1 MGRANEV
8 NKVDVL
14 LYFGGDPL
22 TEEEDYLQEDV
33 QVEHL
38 RPVVDLEG
46 EEPPLVVLALVVWS
60 LIKVEGSH
68 FEIPLFFGYDLPG
81 IVLMSLPRHTR
92 VPKPLVNRFLHFVD
106 VRDVADALLLVH
118 EKPKAS
124 GRYICS
130 PNPSSAPD
138 VVRTNRSKL
147 NTLIT
152 GTNN

>member
-1 MGRANEV
+1 MHT
-8 NKVDVL
+8 
-14 LYFGGDPL
+14 GD
-22 TEEEDYLQEDV
+22 
-33 QVEHL
+33 
-38 RPVVDLEG
+38 
-46 EEPPLVVLALVVWS
+46 
-60 LIKVEGSH
+60 
-68 FEIPLFFGYDLPG
+68 
-81 IVLMSLPRHTR
+81 
-92 VPKPLVNRFLHFVD
+92 PKPLENRFLHFVD

-152 GTNN
+152 GHVHLCFGSFIEVAPDSLMHSKELKSLGWKYRTLEEILTDAIEFF